1 MAMTSTLLILLFG
14 FGMMLISFGLL
25 LGYLIFGRKREIL
38 NRTANETVV
47 VERDGNL
54 LGTAAAVAGGVIAGE
69 LIADAIEEAIDDNI
83 GKEIEE
89 GIEDAG
95 ESITDAIDDLTDDFG
110 GF

>member
-1 MAMTSTLLILLFG
+1 MAMTSLTLFILIFG
-14 FGMMLISFGLL
+14 LAFILIGFGLL
-25 LGYLIFGRKREIL
+25 LGYLIFGRNREGV
-38 NRTANETVV
+38 NRTVV

-89 GIEDAG
+89 GIEDVG